1 MRPLFS
7 LAQIRQA
14 ARAGDT
20 LRAWRMFES
29 AGLLDSDEADALS
42 LRGRLL
48 KDRALKS
55 TGSQRAAL
63 FEEAEETYLRSDSS
77 RRATYPLIN
86 AATIAFL
93 NGKPERAR
101 ALASETL
108 ALLESGEHEPE
119 TAYWL
124 GATRAEAEFLLGNIA
139 AGKAAIE
146 QAVAG
151 TPAAWED
158 HAATIRQLQLIVAQL
173 GGVTGLFDQLL
184 PPASLHFSG
193 LIHLPPEEESVRD
206 LIGTALDQIRPG
218 FVFGALA
225 AGSDI
230 LIAEMALDRGAQ
242 LHVVL
247 PAPVDIFRDVSVVP
261 FGAHW
266 ARRFDSLIEA
276 ADAIEVLARDG
287 ALSSAAVTL
296 GEEIAMGLTIR
307 RARSLAS
314 RAVALRLRRATDGV
328 TPSQAAWSRRGLPIC
343 DLAIDMPPRPAGS
356 SLVPGGKRIILASSR
371 ALPAIF
377 PPARFEGGAWWLA
390 LDDLEQAIV
399 MGIAILRAEP
409 TISLG
414 LVYDVV
420 GDTREEEEGPSRIA
434 AILARSAPSGT
445 IYAAAPGA
453 LAIDLWAPDHR
464 FEAAGEVVTPFG
476 DIPVSLF
483 SLAAAV

>member
-1 MRPLFS
+1 
-7 LAQIRQA
+7 
-14 ARAGDT
+14 
-20 LRAWRMFES
+20 MFES
-29 AGLLDSDEADALS
+29 SGLLNSDEADALS

-63 FEEAEETYLRSDSS
+63 FEEAEESYLRSEGT

-139 AGKAAIE
+139 AGKAALE

-158 HAATIRQLQLIVAQL
+158 HAATIRQLQLIVDQL
-173 GGVTGLFDQLL
+173 GAVPGLFDQLL

-193 LIHLPPEEESVRD
+193 LIHLPPEEGSVRN
-206 LIGTALDQIRPG
+206 LIGSVLDQFRPG

-242 LHVVL
+242 LNVVL
-247 PAPVDIFRDVSVVP
+247 PAPIDIFREISVVP
-261 FGAHW
+261 FGQHW
-266 ARRFDSLIEA
+266 AKRFDSLIET
-276 ADAIEVLARDG
+276 ADAIEVLAREE
-287 ALSSAAVTL
+287 ALSVAAVTL
-296 GEEIAMGLTIR
+296 GEEIAMGLAIR
-307 RARSLAS
+307 RARALAS
-314 RAVALRLRRATDGV
+314 RAIALRLRRMTDGV
-328 TPSQAAWSRRGLPIC
+328 TQSEAAWRRCGLPIC
-343 DLAIDMPPRPAGS
+343 DLAINMAPRPEGS
-356 SLVPGGKRIILASSR
+356 SLAPGNKRVILASSR

-377 PPARFEGGAWWLA
+377 LPARAEGGGWWLA

-399 MGIAILRAEP
+399 TSIAILRVEP

-414 LVYDVV
+414 LVYDIISDV
-420 GDTREEEEGPSRIA
+420 REDEEGPSRIA

-483 SLAAAV
+483 SLAAAI